1 MLILLLLLKT
11 LEKTKWNE
19 NTVRRSYPWPAEQNT
34 VTGSLIFRLPDSL
47 LSLSFSTVTGGAG
60 NGAVII

>member
-1 MLILLLLLKT
+1 MLILLLLLKM

-19 NTVRRSYPWPAEQNT
+19 NAVRLSYSWPAEQT
-34 VTGSLIFRLPDSL
+34 VTGSLIFRLTDSL
-47 LSLSFSTVTGGAG
+47 LSLSFSFVTGGAG